1 MKNENK
7 KVVKNIRIYSIKI
20 EGENKSFVSLLPA
33 SAPHHHALSP
43 VLWFY
48 AIIKQLKHGTYNYDK

>member
-7 KVVKNIRIYSIKI
+7 KVVKNIIIYSIKI

-33 SAPHHHALSP
+33 SAPHHHDLSP
-43 VLWFY
+43 VFMILRNYKVVETWH
-48 AIIKQLKHGTYNYDK
+48 IYDK

>member
-7 KVVKNIRIYSIKI
+7 KVVKNIIIYSIKI

-33 SAPHHHALSP
+33 STPHHHALSP
-43 VLWFY
+43 VL
-48 AIIKQLKHGTYNYDK
+48 